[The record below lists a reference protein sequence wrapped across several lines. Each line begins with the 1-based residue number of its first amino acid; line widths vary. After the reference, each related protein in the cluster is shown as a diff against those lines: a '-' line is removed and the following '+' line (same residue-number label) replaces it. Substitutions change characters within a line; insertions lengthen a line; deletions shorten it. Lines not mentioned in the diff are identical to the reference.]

1 MSFRQFP
8 AVDADGN
15 DYVIIEFKSEPSGAQ
30 ATAADPHVRYE
41 LDDGQRLVRDGRVF
55 QLEGG
60 GLTLTI

>member
-8 AVDADGN
+8 AIDADGK
-15 DYVIIEFKSEPSGAQ
+15 DYAIIEFKSEPSSAQ
-30 ATAADPHVRYE
+30 ADAAEPQVRYE

-55 QLEGG
+55 RLEGG

>member
-15 DYVIIEFKSEPSGAQ
+15 DYVVIEFKSEQSNAP

-41 LDDGQRLVRDGRVF
+41 LADGQRLVRDGRVF
-55 QLEGG
+55 RLEDG